1 MPARSRCNRHDASTL
16 HTSLGKQKERNQNK
30 QPRAISADMQRR
42 RCRKPCRFRGS
53 SLKKVC
59 ASEDGDETP
68 QEETARKQTPE
79 QTTARPRMNSPLFI
93 HPCCAVDQKN
103 SMPEEPA
110 KPMLRKCA
118 RFKRCHQSIDTR
130 VIASV
135 WFTQIVPCSETPR
148 GAAEGLGTHAANT
161 PTRLAHA
168 GLALGAASTGR

>member
-1 MPARSRCNRHDASTL
+1 MQSPRCKHFTYK
-16 HTSLGKQKERNQNK
+16 LGKTGREKTEPTTASNIRGHATPSMPQTMPI
-30 QPRAISADMQRR
+30 PRQLSQD
-42 RCRKPCRFRGS
+42 
-53 SLKKVC
+53 KKVC
-59 ASEDGDETP
+59 ASEDGNETP